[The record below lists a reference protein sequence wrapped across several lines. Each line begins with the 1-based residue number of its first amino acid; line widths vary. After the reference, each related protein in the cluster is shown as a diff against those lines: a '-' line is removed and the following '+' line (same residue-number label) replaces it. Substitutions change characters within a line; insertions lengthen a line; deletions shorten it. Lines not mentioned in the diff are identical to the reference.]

1 MIGGE
6 IMSNKGKLERNKKF
20 SSKKY
25 RRKSTRR
32 RISIPED
39 VYSSIKIPDNN
50 KKNEVILKEL
60 AFTFYQRGYLSFGK
74 ARELAK
80 MSKWDFHEEL
90 GKRKIERHYD
100 KENLK
105 EDLEYGKS

>member
-1 MIGGE
+1 
-6 IMSNKGKLERNKKF
+6 MSNKGKLER
-20 SSKKY
+20 SKKQ
-25 RRKSTRR
+25 S
-32 RISIPED
+32 IPIPED